1 MSGFSYRDT
10 ELNTI
15 GNISV
20 LRALNGKEIHFNR
33 KRKFFG
39 DPPKPDTPP
48 VSIFDVLTRL
58 ISIYIYIICH
68 FIPKATPY
76 WNNPIWNGDISSSPV
91 NVSLCFAIKFQFVS
105 TVFLDNRYC
114 FL

>member
-1 MSGFSYRDT
+1 MDNQMSTFCYRDT
-10 ELNTI
+10 ELNSN

-48 VSIFDVLTRL
+48 VSEFFECV
-58 ISIYIYIICH
+58 SFIY
-68 FIPKATPY
+68 F
-76 WNNPIWNGDISSSPV
+76 
-91 NVSLCFAIKFQFVS
+91 
-105 TVFLDNRYC
+105 
-114 FL
+114 